1 MTVTVNDNDTA
12 QVMWVT
18 VAAGNVQLA
27 VNWTAVDNA
36 TGYKVEWKSGNEN
49 YDANRQ
55 ATVTRGS
62 SARYTIRGLAND
74 TEYTVRV
81 IATRTGANDGP
92 PSEEATG
99 TPVADTPTDP
109 GGR

>member
-1 MTVTVNDNDTA
+1 
-12 QVMWVT
+12 MWVT

-62 SARYTIRGLAND
+62 SARHTIRGLAND